1 MATLKELS
9 ERTGYAPATISRILT
24 GDPGLAVSPEARK
37 KVLEEAG
44 KLNYAATKSRRGR
57 APKTLMR
64 AAAAERLTPAQ
75 QLEDPF
81 YLYLRGYVE
90 QACLDQRIAFQ
101 YLSRRGEGFAPPEG
115 AVDGVVAIGRF
126 PLREAEALAAVSPNL
141 VFLNSSPDES
151 RFDSVVLNYD
161 LGIRLAV
168 DYLLGLGHRKVGFI
182 GPALRPDDRGE
193 PAPEVRRERFMAH
206 MAAHGLLDPAYLV
219 EAPMDAHSTAAAM
232 SAYLASGAPRPT
244 AFLAAS
250 EETAL
255 GAVRAIT
262 EAGLSIPG
270 DLSLIS
276 FNDTPLSALVTPA
289 LTSVSTHAEEMGR
302 AAVRLLAER
311 ADLPNRPP
319 VRTLPV
325 KLVVPPSLVVRESAA
340 PPSDCP

>member
-24 GDPGLAVSPEARK
+24 GDPGLAVSTEARK
-37 KVLEEAG
+37 RVPEEAG
-44 KLNYAATKSRRGR
+44 RLNYAATKSRRGR
-57 APKTLMR
+57 APKPLMR

-90 QACLDQRIAFQ
+90 QACLDQRIALQ
-101 YLSRRGEGFAPPEG
+101 ALARRREGFAPPEG

-126 PLREAEALAAVSPNL
+126 TRREAEDLAAVSPNV
-141 VFLNSSPDES
+141 VFLNASPDES

-168 DYLLGLGHRKVGFI
+168 DYLLGLGHRRVGFI
-182 GPALRPDDRGE
+182 GPAQRPDDRGE
-193 PAPEVRRERFMAH
+193 PAPEIRRERFMAH
-206 MAAHGLLDPAYLV
+206 MGAHGLLDTGLLV
-219 EAPMDAHSTAAAM
+219 EAPMDAHSTSQAL

-250 EETAL
+250 EESAL

-262 EAGLSIPG
+262 EAGLSIPK
-270 DLSLIS
+270 DLSLVS

-289 LTSVSTHAEEMGR
+289 LTSVSTHAQEMGR

-311 ADLPNRPP
+311 AALPGRPP
-319 VRTLPV
+319 IRTLPV
-325 KLVVPPSLVVRESAA
+325 KVVVPPSLVVRESAA

>member
-1 MATLKELS
+1 MATLKEIS

-44 KLNYAATKSRRGR
+44 RLNYAATKSRRGR

-64 AAAAERLTPAQ
+64 AAAAERLTPEQ
-75 QLEDPF
+75 QLGDPF
-81 YLYLRGYVE
+81 YLYLRGHVE
-90 QACLDQRIAFQ
+90 RACLEQRIALQ
-101 YLSRRGEGFAPPEG
+101 TLARRDGEEG
-115 AVDGVVAIGRF
+115 GIDGVVAIGRF
-126 PLREAEALAAVSPNL
+126 PPPEVEGLAALSPDL

-168 DYLLGLGHRKVGFI
+168 DHLLELGHRRVGFI
-182 GPALRPDDRGE
+182 GPALRPDDRGR

-206 MAAHGLLDPAYLV
+206 MAAHGLLDPAFLV
-219 EAPMDAHSTAAAM
+219 ETPMDAHSTAAALR
-232 SAYLASGAPRPT
+232 AYLASGVPRPT

-250 EETAL
+250 EEPAL
-255 GAVRAIT
+255 GAVRAFT

-270 DLSLIS
+270 QVSLVS
-276 FNDTPLSALVTPA
+276 FNDTPLSALVSPA
-289 LTSVSTHAEEMGR
+289 LTSVSAHADEMAR
-302 AAVRLLAER
+302 AAVRLLVER
-311 ADLPNRPP
+311 ADLPGRPP

-325 KLVVPPSLVVRESAA
+325 KVVVAPSLTVRESTAA
-340 PPSDCP
+340 PSNCPE

>member
-24 GDPGLAVSPEARK
+24 GDPTLTVSPEARK

-44 KLNYAATKSRRGR
+44 RLNYAATKSRRGR
-57 APKTLMR
+57 APKILMR
-64 AAAAERLTPAQ
+64 AAAAEGLTPAQ

-81 YLYLRGYVE
+81 YLYLRGHVE

-101 YLSRRGEGFAPPEG
+101 ALARRGEGFAPPEG
-115 AVDGVVAIGRF
+115 AVDGVVAIGRLS
-126 PLREAEALAAVSPNL
+126 PREVEALAAMSPNV

-168 DYLLGLGHRKVGFI
+168 DHLLGLGHRRVGFI
-182 GPALRPDDRGE
+182 GPALRPDDRGK
-193 PAPEVRRERFMAH
+193 PTPEIRRERFMVH
-206 MAAHGLLDPAYLV
+206 MARHGLLDPALLV
-219 EAPMDAHSTAAAM
+219 EAPMDAPSTAAAL

-244 AFLAAS
+244 AFLAVS

-270 DLSLIS
+270 EVSLVS
-276 FNDTPLSALVTPA
+276 FNDTPLSALVPPG
-289 LTSVSTHAEEMGR
+289 LTSVSTHALEMGQ

-311 ADLPNRPP
+311 AALPDRPP

-325 KLVVPPSLVVRESAA
+325 KLVVAPSLVVRESTA